1 MTERYTGGMAP
12 PQTAIICLAVGL
24 AVTVGADVLTLSYAR
39 IGVMLLFG
47 AQIWLEQRCARRLFL
62 MSPVFLLALVGLV
75 AFTLLPNAIYT
86 ALQPFHDHQPGLQT
100 HCTRLFWQQGEGL
113 ILAFCAAG
121 LVVHGILALIASSR
135 TAPSISRNPDP
146 RGGKARTAY
155 GLSGTLGF
163 MFLAATHTDLFGA
176 TATNLMRTGVA
187 PIQAFLLL
195 YLLHCAL
202 DRSRIGLV
210 PVVLLIVFN
219 LTVMVLAHGGK
230 IPVLIGMAAGLYYI
244 AHTRVSYTALNKAVL
259 AFAVVLVIV
268 MQFIHLVREPE
279 YYGPSNEIAF
289 TQKIGNI
296 FLRKLLW
303 RQAETGYCLSN
314 VFAAHKDDRFEL
326 SNQTFWV
333 KILIPRAVW
342 PEKPDFSLGGRYA
355 TVYCGMEYVNNFHS
369 ASITLLGQ
377 PVIPRRCR
385 RIAFAWGVSTRFSVR
400 RRSGRCVGPGAS
412 TRCRFCLVTLVDRFR
427 SRFRPLHGE
436 HDKIWDLH
444 AAVLTACDGPDMPA
458 LGKLRIAGAECLYDH
473 QPTWR
478 RFDAG
483 MF

>member
-1 MTERYTGGMAP
+1 MIGSEYPPVTERYTGGMAP

-24 AVTVGADVLTLSYAR
+24 AVTVGADVLTPSYAR

-47 AQIWLEQRCARRLFL
+47 AQIWLEQRCSRRLFL

-86 ALQPFHDHQPGLQT
+86 ALQPFHDLTYRPIVLAYFGS
-100 HCTRLFWQQGEGL
+100 RGEGL

-244 AHTRVSYTALNKAVL
+244 AHTRVSYTALTKAVL

-377 PVIPRRCR
+377 PVIHGGAPALLLHGAFLLVFLCGAGAVAVWGPGLPRVTVFALLPWWIDFDQDFALYMGNMIKFGTFMLPFLLLARDRTCR
-385 RIAFAWGVSTRFSVR
+385 RSVN
-400 RRSGRCVGPGAS
+400 
-412 TRCRFCLVTLVDRFR
+412 
-427 SRFRPLHGE
+427 
-436 HDKIWDLH
+436 
-444 AAVLTACDGPDMPA
+444 
-458 LGKLRIAGAECLYDH
+458 
-473 QPTWR
+473 
-478 RFDAG
+478 
-483 MF
+483 